1 MSEAYMNTK
10 VRPILEQIVDSL
22 LDNTPEDPILFMYKW
37 LVNYK
42 NSQTLKDR
50 IELESLREKIKKY
63 QNQNDESYSNLGK
76 NEYKESFIKEDISSD
91 IENNSYS
98 NKS

>member
-1 MSEAYMNTK
+1 MSEEYMNTK

-22 LDNTPEDPILFMYKW
+22 LDNTPEDPILFIYKW

-63 QNQNDESYSNLGK
+63 QNQNDESYSNFGK

-91 IENNSYS
+91 IENNSYL

>member
-1 MSEAYMNTK
+1 MEEYMNKK
-10 VRPILEQIVDSL
+10 VNPILEQIVDSL

-63 QNQNDESYSNLGK
+63 ESQENESNNSFSGLNG
-76 NEYKESFIKEDISSD
+76 YKESLIKENCNSEISEDYSD
-91 IENNSYS
+91 
-98 NKS
+98 KS

>member
-1 MSEAYMNTK
+1 MSEEYMNTK

-91 IENNSYS
+91 IENNSFS
-98 NKS
+98 NNS

>member
-1 MSEAYMNTK
+1 MSEEYMNTK

-76 NEYKESFIKEDISSD
+76 NEYKESFIKEDISSE
-91 IENNSYS
+91 IGNNSYS